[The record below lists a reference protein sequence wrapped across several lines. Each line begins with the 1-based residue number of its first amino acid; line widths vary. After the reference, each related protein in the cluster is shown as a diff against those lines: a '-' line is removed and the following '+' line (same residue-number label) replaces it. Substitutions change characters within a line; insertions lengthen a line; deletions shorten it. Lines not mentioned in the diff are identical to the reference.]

1 MVDLGVV
8 AGYPGFVGGFLWWF
22 GFVVWWLGLILV
34 LVALGFDF
42 VDGEG
47 LVELGLILEFRFCFG
62 FLGCLVFARFGLGFD
77 GGGVELEAAEVEVEV
92 AVAVV
97 WIWLPIWRRWCGF
110 GCSSGVDVEVAVVWV
125 WLPVWRSEKIF
136 EVFVHGFQADLEGAQ
151 GSPKRSS
158 HLLQC
163 WVTICCVAYLHVFV
177 TDVFYEN
184 CELKSLDTFRCPVA
198 EDMFHWQATI
208 MGPSDSPYAGG
219 VFLVTIHFPPDYPFK
234 PPKVAFRTKV
244 FHPNINSNGS
254 ICLDI
259 LKEQWSPALTISKV
273 LLSICSLLTDP
284 NPDDPLVPEIAH
296 MYKTDRAKYE
306 STARSWTQKY
316 AMG

>member
-1 MVDLGVV
+1 MTAERPGPPSLSKSPSGSNNAPIRFS
-8 AGYPGFVGGFLWWF
+8 AGRFLSPSSF
-22 GFVVWWLGLILV
+22 SIL
-34 LVALGFDF
+34 
-42 VDGEG
+42 
-47 LVELGLILEFRFCFG
+47 
-62 FLGCLVFARFGLGFD
+62 
-77 GGGVELEAAEVEVEV
+77 
-92 AVAVV
+92 
-97 WIWLPIWRRWCGF
+97 
-110 GCSSGVDVEVAVVWV
+110 
-125 WLPVWRSEKIF
+125 
-136 EVFVHGFQADLEGAQ
+136 
-151 GSPKRSS
+151 
-158 HLLQC
+158 LLQ
-163 WVTICCVAYLHVFV
+163 IPISLSLSLYRSRSLCCIRVSQMASKRILK
-177 TDVFYEN
+177 
-184 CELKSLDTFRCPVA
+184 ELKDLQKDPPTSCSAGPVA

-208 MGPSDSPYAGG
+208 MGPPDSPYAGG

-296 MYKTDRAKYE
+296 MYKTDRNKYE
-306 STARSWTQKY
+306 TTARSWTQKY